1 VIVDLNPQDG
11 EKMYHIPHIG
21 KFKSN
26 KIKVLVS
33 VIALFASVTA
43 ANFDSGLEAERCRT
57 ARTSAN
63 LYKKTEP
70 LNTQRTSACSSLMS
84 DIGLFLRV
92 LSSGPFGLYSGWRA
106 RKKTPVCPSYKPFR
120 YPLETKTYTR
130 KRPIRR
136 K

>member
-1 VIVDLNPQDG
+1 
-11 EKMYHIPHIG
+11 MYRTPHIG
-21 KFKSN
+21 KFKST

-33 VIALFASVTA
+33 IIALAASVTA
-43 ANFDSGLEAERCRT
+43 AHLDDEQEVERCRA

-70 LNTQRTSACSSLMS
+70 LNTQKTSACSSIVS

-130 KRPIRR
+130 KKQIHR
-136 K
+136 KR